1 MKCVK
6 PCKTTSFDVSL
17 EKMHQNS
24 KKFDSYSNEDTTIFY
39 LNLNYDEFIIETKQE
54 YFIIDEA
61 GLISTVGGFL
71 GLFLGSSCISI
82 IEWIGNHAKK
92 CLYA

>member
-6 PCKTTSFDVSL
+6 PCKTTNFDVSL
-17 EKMHQNS
+17 EKLHQNG
-24 KKFDSYSNEDTTIFY
+24 KKFDKYSINAKDIFY
-39 LNLNYDEFIIETKQE
+39 LNLNYDEYIIETKQE
-54 YFIIDEA
+54 YFIMDEA

-82 IEWIGNHAKK
+82 IEWIGNHVKK
-92 CLYA
+92 CIR

>member
-17 EKMHQNS
+17 ETMHQNS
-24 KKFDSYSNEDTTIFY
+24 KKFDPYSNTVNDIFY
-39 LNLNYDEFIIETKQE
+39 LNLGYDEFIIETKQE
-54 YFIIDEA
+54 YFIMDEA

-82 IEWIGNHAKK
+82 IEWIGNHVKK
-92 CLYA
+92 CLR